1 MLPLICV
8 TDLRSKLAGGRFNEP
23 KEFGAAHWA
32 VGTIGPDSTQVVCEG
47 LIVVGVV
54 LTVEGVVGLGVVTT
68 VEEVFRVVTV
78 GFFQQYFGQS

>member
-1 MLPLICV
+1 M
-8 TDLRSKLAGGRFNEP
+8 RSKLAGGRFNEP

-32 VGTIGPDSTQVVCEG
+32 VGTIGPDSTQVVCGG